1 MQGPSILKINEI
13 FWSFQGEGLRVGV
26 PSIFLRLAGCS
37 VQCPYCDTKDSWKS
51 DAGAVL
57 SMSIEEILPVI
68 EKHKKKYPQS
78 QVVITG
84 GEPLEQDL
92 SGITAALKKKNNF
105 LSLETNGL
113 HFQDLPVDWWTVS
126 PKDVTGY
133 FIHRELLKKI
143 NEIKLVVDKNLA
155 VEVIKRTRS
164 LVPVSVPIFL
174 QPEANDK
181 DRYINTFS
189 LFRQCQEEKLENTR
203 CGIQLH
209 KIYEV
214 K

>member
-1 MQGPSILKINEI
+1 MQGPSILKIKEI

-37 VQCPYCDTKDSWKS
+37 VQCPYCDTKDSWES
-51 DAGAVL
+51 DAGAA
-57 SMSIEEILPVI
+57 MSIEEILSKI
-68 EKHKKKYPQS
+68 EIYKKKYPQS

-92 SGITAALKKKNNF
+92 SKITAALKKKNFF
-105 LSLETNGL
+105 LSIETNGI
-113 HFQDLPVDWWTVS
+113 HFQDLPIDWWTVS

-133 FIHRELLKKI
+133 FIHQELLKKT
-143 NEIKLVVDKNLA
+143 NEIKLVVNKNLA
-155 VEVIKRTRS
+155 IDEIKRTRS
-164 LVPVSVPIFL
+164 MVPVSVPIFL

-189 LFRQCQEEKLENTR
+189 LFRHCQEENFENIKA
-203 CGIQLH
+203 GIQLH
-209 KIYEV
+209 KIYNV

>member
-1 MQGPSILKINEI
+1 MEGPSILKINEI
-13 FWSFQGEGLRVGV
+13 FWSFQGEGLRAGV

-51 DAGAVL
+51 DAVA
-57 SMSIEEILPVI
+57 SMSVEEIFSEI
-68 EKHKKKYPQS
+68 EKYKKKYPQS

-92 SGITAALKKKNNF
+92 LDITAALKKKNHF
-105 LSLETNGL
+105 LSIETNGI
-113 HFQDLPVDWWTVS
+113 HFQDLPIDWWTVS
-126 PKDVTGY
+126 PKDVLDY
-133 FIHRELLKKI
+133 FIHQDVLKKT
-143 NEIKLVVDKNLA
+143 NEIKLVVNKNLA
-155 VEVIKRTRS
+155 IDVIKKTRS
-164 LVPVSVPIFL
+164 LVPVPIPIFL

-189 LFRQCQEEKLENTR
+189 LFRQCQEENLENTR

-209 KIYEV
+209 KVYNV

>member
-26 PSIFLRLAGCS
+26 SSVFLRLAGCS
-37 VQCPYCDTKDSWKS
+37 VQCPYCDTKDSWES
-51 DAGAVL
+51 DAGASV
-57 SMSIEEILPVI
+57 SIEEILSEI
-68 EKHKKKYPQS
+68 EKYKKQYPQS

-92 SGITAALKKKNNF
+92 SEITAALKKKNYF
-105 LSLETNGL
+105 LSIETNGI
-113 HFQDLPVDWWTVS
+113 HSQDIPIDWWTVS
-126 PKDVTGY
+126 PKDVTDY
-133 FIHRELLKKI
+133 FIHQELLNKT
-143 NEIKLVVDKNLA
+143 NEIKLVVNKNLTMD
-155 VEVIKRTRS
+155 VIKRTRS

-189 LFRQCQEEKLENTR
+189 LFRQCQEENLENTR
-203 CGIQLH
+203 AGIQLH
-209 KIYEV
+209 KVYNV
-214 K
+214 R

>member
-26 PSIFLRLAGCS
+26 PSIFLRFAGCS
-37 VQCPYCDTKDSWKS
+37 AQCPYCDTKDSWKI
-51 DAGAVL
+51 DADASL
-57 SMSIEEILPVI
+57 SLEEILSEI
-68 EKHKKKYPQS
+68 EKYKTKYPLS

-92 SGITAALKKKNNF
+92 SEITAALKKKNHF
-105 LSLETNGL
+105 LSIETNGI

-133 FIHRELLKKI
+133 FIHQDLLKKT
-143 NEIKLVVDKNLA
+143 NEIKLVVNKSLTID
-155 VEVIKRTRS
+155 VIKSIRPM
-164 LVPVSVPIFL
+164 VPVSVPIFL
-174 QPEANDK
+174 QPDRNDK
-181 DRYINTFS
+181 NRYITTFS
-189 LFRQCQEEKLENTR
+189 LYRQCQEKKLENTR
-203 CGIQLH
+203 CGVQLQRVY
-209 KIYEV
+209 KV

>member
-26 PSIFLRLAGCS
+26 PSVFLRFAGCS
-37 VQCPYCDTKDSWKS
+37 AQCPYCDTKDSWKCADS
-51 DAGAVL
+51 ASL
-57 SMSIEEILPVI
+57 TLEEILSEI
-68 EKHKKKYPQS
+68 EKHMKKYPQS

-92 SGITAALKKKNNF
+92 SEITAALKKKNHF
-105 LSLETNGL
+105 LSIETNGF

-126 PKDVTGY
+126 PKDVTDY
-133 FIHRELLKKI
+133 FIHQDLLKKI
-143 NEIKLVVDKNLA
+143 DEIKLVVTKNLA
-155 VEVIKRTRS
+155 VDVIKRTRVM
-164 LVPVSVPIFL
+164 VPVSVPIFL

-189 LFRQCQEEKLENTR
+189 LFQRCQEENLENTR
-203 CGIQLH
+203 CGVQLH
-209 KIYEV
+209 KIYNV
-214 K
+214 R

>member
-13 FWSFQGEGLRVGV
+13 FWSFQGEGSRVGV
-26 PSIFLRLAGCS
+26 PSVFLRLAGCS
-37 VQCPYCDTKDSWKS
+37 AQCPYCDTKDSWKI
-51 DAGAVL
+51 DAGASL
-57 SMSIEEILPVI
+57 SVEEILSEI
-68 EKHKKKYPQS
+68 DKYKKKYPQS

-92 SGITAALKKKNNF
+92 SEITAALKKKNHF
-105 LSLETNGL
+105 LSIETNGI

-133 FIHRELLKKI
+133 FIHQDLLKKT
-143 NEIKLVVDKNLA
+143 NEIKLVVNKNLTMDI
-155 VEVIKRTRS
+155 IKKTRS
-164 LVPVSVPIFL
+164 MAAVSVPIFL

-181 DRYINTFS
+181 NRYINTFS
-189 LFRQCQEEKLENTR
+189 LFQQCQEEKLENIR

-209 KIYEV
+209 QVYNV

>member
-1 MQGPSILKINEI
+1 MQGPSILKISEI
-13 FWSFQGEGLRVGV
+13 FWSFQGEGLKVGA
-26 PSIFLRLAGCS
+26 PSIFLRFAGCS
-37 VQCPYCDTKDSWKS
+37 VQCPYCDTLDSWEIE
-51 DAGAVL
+51 AGASL
-57 SMSIEEILPVI
+57 SVKEILSEI

-92 SGITAALKKKNNF
+92 SEITAALKKKNNF
-105 LSLETNGL
+105 LSIETNGL
-113 HFQDLPVDWWTVS
+113 HFQDLPIDWWTVS
-126 PKDVTGY
+126 PKDVRDY
-133 FIHRELLKKI
+133 FIHQDLVKRTD
-143 NEIKLVVDKNLA
+143 EIKLVVNKRLTID
-155 VEVIKRTRS
+155 VIKRTRS
-164 LVPVSVPIFL
+164 MVPVSVPIFL

-189 LFRQCQEEKLENTR
+189 LFQQCQEEKLENTR

-209 KIYEV
+209 KIYNV

>member
-13 FWSFQGEGLRVGV
+13 FWSFQGEGSRVGV

-37 VQCPYCDTKDSWKS
+37 AQCPYCDTKDSWKS
-51 DAGAVL
+51 DAGASV
-57 SMSIEEILPVI
+57 SIEEILSEL
-68 EKHKKKYPQS
+68 EKYKKKYPQS

-92 SGITAALKKKNNF
+92 SGITTALKKKNNF
-105 LSLETNGL
+105 LSIETNGL
-113 HFQDLPVDWWTVS
+113 HFQDLPIDWWTVS

-133 FIHRELLKKI
+133 FIHREVLKKT
-143 NEIKLVVDKNLA
+143 NEIKLIVNKNLTMD
-155 VEVIKRTRS
+155 VIKKTRL
-164 LVPVSVPIFL
+164 LVPASVPIFL

-189 LFRQCQEEKLENTR
+189 LFQRCQEENFENIR

-209 KIYEV
+209 KIYNV

>member
-37 VQCPYCDTKDSWKS
+37 IQCPYCDTKDSWKS
-51 DAGAVL
+51 DPGA
-57 SMSIEEILPVI
+57 SMSIEEILLEM
-68 EKHKKKYPQS
+68 EKYKKKYPQS

-92 SGITAALKKKNNF
+92 SEITLALKKKNYF
-105 LSLETNGL
+105 LSIETNGL
-113 HFQDLPVDWWTVS
+113 HFQDLPIDWWTVA

-133 FIHRELLKKI
+133 FIHQELLKKA
-143 NEIKLVVDKNLA
+143 NEIKLIVNKNLA
-155 VEVIKRTRS
+155 VDVIKRTRS
-164 LVPVSVPIFL
+164 LVPVPVPIFL

-189 LFRQCQEEKLENTR
+189 LFRQCQEENLENTR

-209 KIYEV
+209 KIYNV

>member
-26 PSIFLRLAGCS
+26 PSVFLRFAGCS
-37 VQCPYCDTKDSWKS
+37 IQCPYCDTKISWKS
-51 DAGAVL
+51 DAGTSL
-57 SMSIEEILPVI
+57 SVEEIISEI
-68 EKHKKKYPQS
+68 EKYKKKYPQS

-92 SGITAALKKKNNF
+92 SEITAALKKKNNF
-105 LSLETNGL
+105 LSIETNGI

-126 PKDVTGY
+126 PKDVSDY
-133 FIHRELLKKI
+133 FIQQDLVKRI
-143 NEIKLVVDKNLA
+143 NEIKLVVNKNLTID
-155 VEVIKRTRS
+155 VIKRVRRMM
-164 LVPVSVPIFL
+164 PVSVPIFL
-174 QPEANDK
+174 QPEGNDK
-181 DRYINTFS
+181 NRYINTFS
-189 LFRQCQEEKLENTR
+189 LFKQCLEEKLENTR

-209 KIYEV
+209 KVYEV

>member
-26 PSIFLRLAGCS
+26 PSIFLRLTGCS
-37 VQCPYCDTKDSWKS
+37 VQCPFCDTKDSWEI
-51 DAGAVL
+51 DAGVSL
-57 SMSIEEILPVI
+57 SIEEILPRI
-68 EKHKKKYPQS
+68 EKHRGKYPQS

-92 SGITAALKKKNNF
+92 SGITAALKKKNYF
-105 LSLETNGL
+105 LTIETNGV

-133 FIHRELLKKI
+133 FIHRDLLKKA
-143 NEIKLVVDKNLA
+143 NEIKLVVNKSLTMD
-155 VEVIKRTRS
+155 VIKRVRS
-164 LVPVSVPIFL
+164 EVPVPVPIFL
-174 QPEANDK
+174 QPETHDNH
-181 DRYINTFS
+181 RYTHTFS
-189 LFRQCQEEKLENTR
+189 LFRQCQEENLENTR
-203 CGIQLH
+203 AGIQLH
-209 KIYEV
+209 KVYKV